1 MTDRGSNSNDLHK
14 WSVLIAVATS
24 SILVSLDLSI
34 LTTCLPQLATVF
46 HTDSTVIGWLNI
58 VYFIMTQSLMLTLA
72 KVGDTRGRKK
82 VYLAGVAT
90 YTIGLLVGC
99 FSQSIVHLIIARVIQ
114 GAAGATINSLGLAI
128 TVATFR
134 SEDRGKALGII
145 LGSASIG
152 LVVGPVLGGI
162 ILDLLGWR
170 AVFYTRIPFMIVSL
184 AMAWFFIDRDEAST
198 AKKPRFDTRG
208 AVSLFVWLSSL
219 LLFLSFGNR
228 WGLTAPRTLFIAA
241 IAAIFFAM
249 FIITERR
256 SADPIVQLSIFKR
269 RVCAGAT
276 VSSMVSTIGSSS
288 CVFLVP
294 FFLVQGL
301 GYSATAVGAWMA
313 VLAAPTLVLSPI
325 AGRLSDRLGSR
336 LLATAGVLTVCA
348 GLIWFILVGTGGTH
362 MGIAVGLIL
371 VGSGLGIFHPPNNS
385 ALVGSL
391 PKSMLGVASAIGMT
405 ARQVGTSVS
414 LAISGSIYGTHMVRY
429 LARFE
434 ADGMDVHIAKR
445 MAAVS
450 GFRDALIVA
459 LCLASIGVFTSL
471 FRGEAGEPEREQ

>member
-1 MTDRGSNSNDLHK
+1 MTDKNINSTDIHK
-14 WSVLIAVATS
+14 WWVLIAVATS
-24 SILVSLDLSI
+24 SILVSMDLSI

-72 KVGDTRGRKK
+72 KVGDTRGRRK

-90 YTIGLLVGC
+90 YTVGLLVGC
-99 FSQSIVHLIIARVIQ
+99 LSQSVAQLIIARVIQ

-128 TVATFR
+128 TVVTFR
-134 SEDRGKALGII
+134 SEDRGKALGIL

-170 AVFYTRIPFMIVSL
+170 AVFYTRIPFMIASL
-184 AMAWFFIDRDEAST
+184 IMAWLVIDQDAGARE
-198 AKKPRFDTRG
+198 KKTPFDISG
-208 AVSLFVWLSSL
+208 AVSLFLWLSSM
-219 LLFLSFGNR
+219 LLFLSFGNK
-228 WGLTAPRTLFIAA
+228 WGMMTPRTLLVALVVLVSLVVFIVA
-241 IAAIFFAM
+241 
-249 FIITERR
+249 ERR
-256 SADPIVQLSIFKR
+256 ATDPIVHLAIFKR

-276 VSSMVSTIGSSS
+276 ISSMVSTIGSSS

-301 GYSATAVGAWMA
+301 GFSATAVGAWMA
-313 VLAAPTLVLSPI
+313 VLAAPTLILSPV
-325 AGRLSDRLGSR
+325 AGRLSDRIGSR
-336 LLATAGVLTVCA
+336 WLSTVGVMTVCA
-348 GLIWFILVGTGGTH
+348 GLIWFIAVGTSGTPV
-362 MGIAVGLIL
+362 GIAIGLVL

-391 PKSMLGVASAIGMT
+391 PKAMLGVASAIGMT

-414 LAISGSIYGTHMVRY
+414 LAISGSIYGVHMIRH
-429 LARFE
+429 LAVFE
-434 ADGMDVHIAKR
+434 SRGFAPEVAKR
-445 MAAVS
+445 MAAVAS
-450 GFRDALIVA
+450 FRDALMVA
-459 LCLASIGVFTSL
+459 LSIAFIGIFTSL
-471 FRGEAGEPEREQ
+471 FRGEAKENERG